1 MDLSNE
7 EKEFEHLRL
16 KEVRSVLVENI
27 KYLDQRVSEEHHRVI
42 DQKRKIIQ
50 SRETEQVDQAQE
62 IQKFYHYNQDLIHDY
77 GALKKFR
84 ELYHSPYFA
93 RIDFRKEGQ
102 TDRIY
107 IGLGSL
113 MDAENKNI
121 LIYDWRTPISSI
133 FYEYELGPV
142 IYESN
147 RGPIEGELLLK
158 RQYKIIDGKI
168 VYMFN
173 TNLKIDDEMLQ
184 EILGKSKSGQM
195 EQIVT
200 TIQREQ
206 NRIIR
211 DDDCDLLIV
220 QGPAGSGKTSIALHR
235 VAFLLYKYRQELDA
249 SNMAIFS
256 PNRLFSDYISR
267 VLPELGEENIRQYT
281 FYDCVDDYLKPY
293 LKNQEMESP
302 ISQLEYI
309 YSQRVNENDTDNVRI
324 KCIEYKNSSEF
335 YNLIKSYADYLEE
348 QRMEFKTIKYLNQVI
363 ITEDELHKLWS
374 NSYSFLPV
382 GRRFKKLKRKILYK
396 IRPIKMKRFKELKN
410 KLKREN
416 PEYSIL
422 SESVLTRASIKEL
435 RDELQPLKNMIN
447 KWDNIKLISTYKE
460 LFSDDEIWSES
471 ISKSPEVNVCNANGE
486 FSISDVAAIK
496 EYTSNSLKSNVYY
509 EDFVPLVYLRLRLWG
524 NQDRELLKIKYVLID
539 EAQDYSLLHYEIFR
553 LIMPKSRFTIL
564 GDINQLI
571 HPYQGINKYQGIADI
586 FTVKESMKME
596 LGKSYRS
603 TPQIMEFASALLP
616 GKQMISAVNRA
627 GFIPEVTVTDEKG
640 QYEIIKS
647 SIYELE
653 EAGAKSIAVV
663 GKTAKSCQEMYLQL
677 NQIDIKMLSADE
689 DKYIGGKVLLP
700 SYLVKGLEFDAVIIV
715 IDELNKYQDDEQH
728 LFYTI
733 CTRALNHLKIFS
745 CGQMPPLIMQIDKSK
760 YIYELK
766 VN

>member
-7 EKEFEHLRL
+7 EKEFERLRL
-16 KEVRSVLVENI
+16 KEVRSVLAGNI
-27 KYLDQRVSEEHHRVI
+27 KHLEQRVSEENHRVI
-42 DQKRKIIQ
+42 DQKRKIIK

-62 IQKFYHYNQDLIHDY
+62 IQKFYQYNQDLIHDY
-77 GALKKFR
+77 RALKKFR
-84 ELYHSPYFA
+84 ELYGSPYFA
-93 RIDFRKEGQ
+93 RIDFREAGQ
-102 TDRIY
+102 TDKIY

-113 MDAENKNI
+113 MDAENKSV
-121 LIYDWRTPISSI
+121 LIYDWRAPISSI

-142 IYESN
+142 VYESN
-147 RGPIEGELLLK
+147 RGSIKGELLLK
-158 RQYKIIDGKI
+158 RQYKIIDGNI

-211 DDDCDLLIV
+211 DDDYDLLIV

-235 VAFLLYKYRQELDA
+235 VAFLLYKYRQVLDA

-281 FYDCVDDYLKPY
+281 FYDCVDGYVKPY
-293 LKNQEMESP
+293 LKNQEIESP
-302 ISQLEYI
+302 LNQLEYI
-309 YSQRVNENDTDNVRI
+309 YSHRENEIDLDNARI
-324 KCIEYKNSSEF
+324 KSIEYKNTSEF
-335 YNLIKSYADYLEE
+335 YNLIKNYATYLE
-348 QRMEFKTIKYLNQVI
+348 QQSMDFTTINYSNKVI
-363 ITEDELHKLWS
+363 LTEEELHKLWFD
-374 NSYSFLPV
+374 SYSFLPV

-396 IRPIKMKRFKELKN
+396 IRPIKMKRFLEIKN
-410 KLKREN
+410 RLNREE
-416 PEYSIL
+416 PEYAIL
-422 SESVLTRASIKEL
+422 SEAALVRDSIKEL
-435 RDELQPLKNMIN
+435 RKELQPLKDMIN
-447 KWDNIKLISTYKE
+447 KWDNIKLISNYKE

-471 ISKSPEVNVCNANGE
+471 ISKSPEVIGSNANRE
-486 FSISDVAAIK
+486 FSISDVAVIK

-509 EDFVPLVYLRLRLWG
+509 EDFVPLVYLSLRLWG
-524 NQDRELLKIKYVLID
+524 NQDRELSKIKYVLID
-539 EAQDYSLLHYEIFR
+539 EAQDYSLLHYEIFK
-553 LIMPKSRFTIL
+553 LLMPKTRFTVL

-571 HPYQGINKYQGIADI
+571 HPYQGIKKYQGITDI
-586 FTVKESMKME
+586 FTAKKSIKME

-603 TPQIMEFASALLP
+603 TPQIMEFASELLP
-616 GKQMISAVNRA
+616 GEQKISAVNRV
-627 GFIPEVTVTDEKG
+627 GVLPEVTETDEKG
-640 QYEIIKS
+640 QYETIKS

-663 GKTAKSCQEMYLQL
+663 GKTAESCQKLYSQL
-677 NQIDIKMLSADE
+677 KQIDIKMLAADE
-689 DKYIGGKVLLP
+689 DKYKGGKVLLP

-715 IDELNKYQDDEQH
+715 IDESNNYQDDEQH

-745 CGQMPPLIMQIDKSK
+745 CGQIPSLIKQIDKSK
-760 YIYELK
+760 YI
-766 VN
+766 